1 MMFRRFDWTTRFG
14 WSALG
19 GRRWMWLHA
28 ACLWRSA
35 VREFPGHVGRGI
47 ALLLWSPPEMASAV
61 VPFLLLLLC
70 LSPPPIQLDIG
81 MIQPSLDISNRLV
94 GQAACSA
101 VEYTLTLNDK
111 IGSFSC
117 LRYQSNTLP
126 CNVVSLCR
134 HRCFNSMFSMIA
146 EIHRVH
152 PRSLPLFP
160 PKPRS
165 RWSSI
170 WSFTK
175 TCHPGRMVTYR
186 SSTW

>member
-70 LSPPPIQLDIG
+70 LPPPPIQLDIG
-81 MIQPSLDISNRLV
+81 MIQLSLDISNRLV

-101 VEYTLTLNDK
+101 VEYTLTLNEDWV
-111 IGSFSC
+111 GAAC
-117 LRYQSNTLP
+117 LQYQSNTLF
-126 CNVVSLCR
+126 CNVVSCVMESVSQGVADNGAR
-134 HRCFNSMFSMIA
+134 
-146 EIHRVH
+146 
-152 PRSLPLFP
+152 LF
-160 PKPRS
+160 RS
-165 RWSSI
+165 RRYFVFTGSSCDI
-170 WSFTK
+170 VLARNCTK